1 MIEEKF
7 QNHFFVV
14 HTFVSEELRKEY
26 LTPPEKCN
34 PPQKQLLTEKKWAQ
48 EATGDFA
55 QCMQT
60 WVGNDDFLYC
70 HWKANSEDD
79 VYRQLDEWELE
90 GKIVISK
97 VNELH
102 QFVTAYRGSDTVIRE
117 YPAHDGKWQMDC
129 ETKDVETLILC

>member
-14 HTFVSEELRKEY
+14 HTFVSEEARKEY
-26 LTPPEKCN
+26 LTPPEKRN
-34 PPQKQLLTEKKWAQ
+34 PPQKQLTEKKWAE

-70 HWKANSEDD
+70 HWMADSEDD
-79 VYRQLDEWELE
+79 VYHQLEIWELE
-90 GKIVISK
+90 GKVVISK
-97 VNELH
+97 VNEIH
-102 QFVTAYRGSDTVIRE
+102 QFVTAYRASETIIRE
-117 YPAHDGKWQMDC
+117 YPTNNGRW
-129 ETKDVETLILC
+129 

>member
-7 QNHFFVV
+7 HSHFFVV
-14 HTFVSEELRKEY
+14 HTFVSEEARKEY
-26 LTPPEKCN
+26 LTPPEKRN
-34 PPQKQLLTEKKWAQ
+34 PPQKQLTEKKWAE
-48 EATGDFA
+48 EAIGDFA

-70 HWKANSEDD
+70 HWMANSEDD

-102 QFVTAYRGSDTVIRE
+102 QFVTTCCALHTVIRE
-117 YPAHDGKWQMDC
+117 YPAYDGKW
-129 ETKDVETLILC
+129 

>member
-1 MIEEKF
+1 MIKEKF

-14 HTFVSEELRKEY
+14 HTFVSEEARKEY
-26 LTPPEKCN
+26 LTPPEKRN
-34 PPQKQLLTEKKWAQ
+34 PPQKQLTEKKWAE
-48 EATGDFA
+48 EAIGDFA

-70 HWKANSEDD
+70 DWMANSEDD
-79 VYRQLDEWELE
+79 VYRQLDNWELE

-97 VNELH
+97 VNEIH

-117 YPAHDGKWQMDC
+117 YPAHDGKW
-129 ETKDVETLILC
+129 

>member
-14 HTFVSEELRKEY
+14 HTFVSEEARKEY
-26 LTPPEKCN
+26 LTPPEKRN
-34 PPQKQLLTEKKWAQ
+34 PPQKQLTEKKWAE
-48 EATGDFA
+48 EAIGDFA

-70 HWKANSEDD
+70 HWMANSEDD

-97 VNELH
+97 VNEIH

-117 YPAHDGKWQMDC
+117 YPANDDKW
-129 ETKDVETLILC
+129 

>member
-14 HTFVSEELRKEY
+14 HTFVSEEARKEY
-26 LTPPEKCN
+26 LTPPEKRN
-34 PPQKQLLTEKKWAQ
+34 PPQKQLTEKKWAE

-70 HWKANSEDD
+70 HWMADSEDD
-79 VYRQLDEWELE
+79 VYHQLEIWELE
-90 GKIVISK
+90 GKVVISK
-97 VNELH
+97 VNEIH
-102 QFVTAYRGSDTVIRE
+102 QFVTAYRASETIIRD
-117 YPAHDGKWQMDC
+117 YPTNNGRW
-129 ETKDVETLILC
+129 

>member
-14 HTFVSEELRKEY
+14 HTFVSEEARKEY
-26 LTPPEKCN
+26 LTPPEKRN
-34 PPQKQLLTEKKWAQ
+34 PPQKQLTEKKWAE
-48 EATGDFA
+48 EAIGDFA

-70 HWKANSEDD
+70 HWMANSEDD

-97 VNELH
+97 VNEIH
-102 QFVTAYRGSDTVIRE
+102 QFVTAYRALDTVIRD
-117 YPAHDGKWQMDC
+117 YPANDGQW
-129 ETKDVETLILC
+129 

>member
-14 HTFVSEELRKEY
+14 HTFVSEEARKEY
-26 LTPPEKCN
+26 LTPPEKRN
-34 PPQKQLLTEKKWAQ
+34 PPQKQLTEKKWAE
-48 EATGDFA
+48 EAIGDFA

-70 HWKANSEDD
+70 HWMANSEDD
-79 VYRQLDEWELE
+79 VYRQLDNWELE

-97 VNELH
+97 VNEIH

-117 YPAHDGKWQMDC
+117 YPAHDGKW
-129 ETKDVETLILC
+129 

>member
-1 MIEEKF
+1 MIKEKF

-14 HTFVSEELRKEY
+14 HTFVSEEARKEY
-26 LTPPEKCN
+26 LTPPEKRN
-34 PPQKQLLTEKKWAQ
+34 PPQKQLTEKKWAE
-48 EATGDFA
+48 EAVGDFA

-70 HWKANSEDD
+70 HWIANSEDD

-97 VNELH
+97 VNEIH

-117 YPAHDGKWQMDC
+117 YPAHDGKW
-129 ETKDVETLILC
+129 

>member
-14 HTFVSEELRKEY
+14 DTFVSEEARKEY
-26 LTPPEKCN
+26 LTPPEKPN
-34 PPQKQLLTEKKWAQ
+34 PPQKQLTEKKWAEQ
-48 EATGDFA
+48 AVGDFA

-70 HWKANSEDD
+70 HWMANSEDD
-79 VYRQLDEWELE
+79 VYRQLDNWELE

-97 VNELH
+97 VNEIH

-117 YPAHDGKWQMDC
+117 YPVHDGKWQMDC
-129 ETKDVETLILC
+129 ETKNVETLILY

>member
-14 HTFVSEELRKEY
+14 HTFVSEEARKEY
-26 LTPPEKCN
+26 LTPPEKRN
-34 PPQKQLLTEKKWAQ
+34 PPQKQLTEKKWAE
-48 EATGDFA
+48 EAIGDFA

-70 HWKANSEDD
+70 HWMANSEDD

-90 GKIVISK
+90 GKILISK
-97 VNELH
+97 VNEIH

-117 YPAHDGKWQMDC
+117 YPAHDGKW
-129 ETKDVETLILC
+129 

>member
-14 HTFVSEELRKEY
+14 HTFVSEEARKEY
-26 LTPPEKCN
+26 LTPPEKRN
-34 PPQKQLLTEKKWAQ
+34 PPQKQLTEKKWAE
-48 EATGDFA
+48 EAIGDFA

-70 HWKANSEDD
+70 HWMANSEDD

-97 VNELH
+97 VNEIH

-117 YPAHDGKWQMDC
+117 YPAHDGKW
-129 ETKDVETLILC
+129 

>member
-7 QNHFFVV
+7 QNYFFVV
-14 HTFVSEELRKEY
+14 HTFVSEEVRKEY
-26 LTPPEKCN
+26 LTPPEKRN
-34 PPQKQLLTEKKWAQ
+34 PPQKQLTEKKWAE
-48 EATGDFA
+48 EAIGDFA

-70 HWKANSEDD
+70 HWMANSEDD

-97 VNELH
+97 VNEIH

-117 YPAHDGKWQMDC
+117 YPAHDGKW
-129 ETKDVETLILC
+129 